1 MLRSRAVTIDGID
14 RWHELAFS
22 SSPAARLAHILTTT
36 PPRVGD
42 ELRVDVERATV
53 LQGPVRSVH
62 RVRQV
67 WSVQCEPEG
76 SRRRRGLSGEVVG
89 PLAWSRP
96 VAVSEIAGEIWG
108 GDVELV
114 RLDDARF
121 RRWSLPPA
129 SHEWALAA
137 VLRDLDL
144 VGVPCRAQIQADG
157 AWRIGRHDDLV
168 RRRAWKARPIR
179 RDDVSWYFHPLP
191 IGEGDEVE
199 LDEGEGLIVAA
210 SVETDVREGSYET
223 LVRAA

>member
-14 RWHELAFS
+14 RWHELRFS

-36 PPRVGD
+36 PPQVAD
-42 ELRVDVERATV
+42 ELRVVVEGAVV
-53 LQGPVRSVH
+53 LQGPVRSVN

-76 SRRRRGLSGEVVG
+76 SRRRRGLSEEIVG
-89 PLAWSRP
+89 PFAWSQP
-96 VAVSEIAGEIWG
+96 VALSDIAAEIWG
-108 GDVELV
+108 ADVELV
-114 RLDDARF
+114 GLGDVMVTRF
-121 RRWSLPPA
+121 SLPPA
-129 SHEWALAA
+129 SHDWALAA
-137 VLRDLDL
+137 VIRYLAL
-144 VGVPCRAQIQADG
+144 VGIPCRVQIPADG

-179 RDDVSWYFHPLP
+179 RDDVSWYFHPAP

-199 LDEGEGLIVAA
+199 LEEGEGLIVAA